1 MGALECMRL
10 QVRCHP
16 CQVPSFSHLK
26 KHAFRVPSLWAN
38 LMARTTRVTGEDIRM
53 PRAMAPSTTL
63 SILPPVVILIQES
76 MATLTVHKL
85 AMVVLVAGKIRTQK
99 HLFSVR
105 LIQPVVRR
113 DDLSECSTFR
123 TALKMLYIFHFF
135 PA

>member
-1 MGALECMRL
+1 
-10 QVRCHP
+10 
-16 CQVPSFSHLK
+16 
-26 KHAFRVPSLWAN
+26 
-38 LMARTTRVTGEDIRM
+38 
-53 PRAMAPSTTL
+53 MAPSTTL

-99 HLFSVR
+99 HLFSV

-123 TALKMLYIFHFF
+123 TALKMLYI
-135 PA
+135 